1 MRRLEL
7 DYVASAHGPRWAGI
21 AVLAL
26 GCLSVAYLVTRDRDA
41 RAQLAA
47 LDATQGMLNAERPA
61 KALPKQQI
69 DEQMKVVNTVL
80 KQLTLPWAQIIAAVE
95 NAASDDVVILQ
106 MQPEAQQRLLRLT
119 AEAKNQKAMIEY
131 VARLEQEGALADVHL
146 IRHEVQSDDPA
157 HPIQFGVQAALKEA
171 GR

>member
-7 DYVASAHGPRWAGI
+7 DYVASPRRQRWTGI
-21 AVLAL
+21 AVLAV
-26 GCLSVAYLVTRDRDA
+26 GCLASASLVVRDRDL
-41 RAQLAA
+41 RQQLAA
-47 LDATQGMLNAERPA
+47 LDATQGMLNAERPT
-61 KALPKQQI
+61 KALPKERI
-69 DEQMKVVNTVL
+69 DEQMKMVNAVL

-95 NAASDDVVILQ
+95 NSATDDVVILQ

-131 VARLEQEGALADVHL
+131 VARLEQEGALAEVHL
-146 IRHEVQSDDPA
+146 IRHEVQSEDPA
-157 HPIQFGVQAALKEA
+157 RAIQFSVQAALKE